1 MKRVGIYARVSSG
14 RQEKEH
20 TIASQLAAL
29 EEQVTAAG
37 DAIDPAHRYIDD
49 GWSGETLLRPG
60 LDALRDA
67 VLMGGV
73 DCVVIY
79 DPDRLARRF
88 VDQQVVLEEIAR
100 RQVDV
105 VFIHGGVART
115 PEEQMA
121 LGVRGIF
128 AEYERA
134 KILDRTRRGRLHRAR
149 GGAPPAWANPPYGYR
164 RLRGERHQPGTIV
177 IEECEAAFV
186 REIFAWV
193 GLEGLCLRR
202 VALRL
207 EQRGI
212 RPRTGKHWAP
222 STLGQMV
229 RNRVYVGQAHHQ
241 KYETVEPEQPHDR
254 LRYRRHRKSSRRRRP
269 EHEWIGVR
277 VPAIVD
283 EALFNTTQ
291 QRLIENR
298 RKTAG
303 QVKHAYL
310 LRGLLYC
317 GVCERK
323 MWGFGSD
330 FGTQRE
336 RRYYAC
342 HGRDRHALGGEQQCP
357 SRPVRGEDVERLVW
371 EDLARWLQEP
381 EQIATQLEAQ
391 RGTVRTVLDAYAAE
405 QRRLAREKRALA
417 ESISRLVDAYQ
428 GGVIGLD
435 ELRGRRERLEE
446 TTQRCEAKLAE
457 LEQQHRHALAQRRVV
472 DELEQLKLRLHK
484 GLERCTWEDR
494 RAIVELLIEKIE
506 VAEPN
511 LRVHYIV
518 PLGTSAQRS
527 HDPGA
532 TPISPVKMGRP
543 GTAQAAGPG
552 SGLYQPCPRGGERS
566 R

>member
-1 MKRVGIYARVSSG
+1 MGAV
-14 RQEKEH
+14 
-20 TIASQLAAL
+20 
-29 EEQVTAAG
+29 
-37 DAIDPAHRYIDD
+37 D
-49 GWSGETLLRPG
+49 G
-60 LDALRDA
+60 
-67 VLMGGV
+67 
-73 DCVVIY
+73 VVIY

-88 VDQQVVLEEIAR
+88 VDQTIVLEEIAR
-100 RQVDV
+100 KQVDV
-105 VFIHGGVART
+105 VFVQGGVART

-149 GGAPPAWANPPYGYR
+149 GGAPPAWPNPPYGYR
-164 RLRGERHQPGTIV
+164 RLTGERPPPGTIV
-177 IEECEAAFV
+177 VEECEAAFV
-186 REIFAWV
+186 REIFVWV
-193 GLEGLCLRR
+193 GIEGLCLRQ

-207 EQRGI
+207 EQQGI
-212 RPRTGKHWAP
+212 RPRSGKHWAP

-241 KYETVEPEQPHDR
+241 KYESVEPEQPRDR
-254 LRYRRHRKSSRRRRP
+254 LRYRRHRKSSARRRP

-283 EALFNTTQ
+283 EALFDKAQ
-291 QRLIENR
+291 QRLVENR

-310 LRGLLYC
+310 LRGLLVC
-317 GVCERK
+317 SVCERK
-323 MWGFGSD
+323 MWGFGSA
-330 FGTQRE
+330 FGTRQE

-342 HGRDRHALGGEQQCP
+342 HGRDRHAARCEQRCP
-357 SRPVRGEDVERLVW
+357 SRPVRGEDIERIVW

-391 RGTVRTVLDAYAAE
+391 RGNVRSVLDAYTAE
-405 QRRLAREKRALA
+405 QRRLARERRALA
-417 ESISRLVDAYQ
+417 EAINRLVDAYQ
-428 GGVIGLD
+428 AGAIGLE

-446 TTQRCEAKLAE
+446 AKQRCQANVAQ
-457 LEQQHRHALAQRRVV
+457 LEQQHEHALAQRRVV
-472 DELEQLKLRLHK
+472 DELEQLKERLHH

-494 RAIVELLIEKIE
+494 RAIIELLVEKIE

-518 PLGTSAQRS
+518 PLGTAGQRS
-527 HDPGA
+527 QDPGA
-532 TPISPVKMGRP
+532 MPISPAKMSMSG
-543 GTAQAAGPG
+543 AEQAAAPG
-552 SGLYQPCPRGGERS
+552 SGLYQPCPRDGERE